1 MIASL
6 NGRVQTILDNGAV
19 IDIGGVGLQVF
30 IPAPLLDNLRVG
42 ELTALQTHLVVREDS
57 LTLYGFGSAEA
68 RETFVLLLGVN
79 GIGPRL
85 ALAILSSLEVDAIR
99 RAVFHEQAEVF
110 SQVPGVGKRTS
121 QKILLH
127 LQDRIPGEA
136 GYAPVR
142 GFDDADSDVLEALT
156 ALGYS
161 VVEAQTA
168 LQSLP
173 ADAPQD
179 IEDRL
184 RLALAYFS

>member
-6 NGRVQTILDNGAV
+6 NGRVQTISDDSAV

-42 ELTALQTHLVVREDS
+42 ELTELQTHLVVREDS

-110 SQVPGVGKRTS
+110 SQVPGVGKKTS

-136 GYAPVR
+136 GYTPVTR
-142 GFDDADSDVLEALT
+142 FDEADSDVLEALT

-161 VVEAQTA
+161 VVEAQAA

-179 IEDRL
+179 IEERL
-184 RLALAYFS
+184 RLALTYFS

>member
-6 NGRVQTILDNGAV
+6 NGRVQTISDDSAV

-30 IPAPLLDNLRVG
+30 IPAPLLDNLQVG
-42 ELTALQTHLVVREDS
+42 ELTELQTHLVVREDS

-110 SQVPGVGKRTS
+110 SQVPGVGKKTS

-136 GYAPVR
+136 GYAPITR
-142 GFDDADSDVLEALT
+142 FDEADGDVVEALT

-161 VVEAQTA
+161 VVEAQAA

-179 IEDRL
+179 IEERFKEF
-184 RLALAYFS
+184 AK

>member
-1 MIASL
+1 
-6 NGRVQTILDNGAV
+6 VQTVSVDSAV
-19 IDIGGVGLQVF
+19 IEIGGVGLQVF

-42 ELTALQTHLVVREDS
+42 EHTALQTHLVVREDS

-110 SQVPGVGKRTS
+110 SQVPGVGKKTS

-136 GYAPVR
+136 GYTPVR
-142 GFDDADSDVLEALT
+142 GFDEADSDVLEALT

-161 VVEAQTA
+161 VVEAQAA
-168 LQSLP
+168 LQSIP
-173 ADAPQD
+173 ADAPQE